1 MDKLSVL
8 IAAAGRGTRAGLAYP
23 KTLYPVQGKPI
34 LIRIMELLEPYDVSP
49 TVVVSPEGRPLI
61 EECLAAHGRQAHLV
75 EQAVPRGMGDA
86 VLTFSESPSFAS
98 TDHVL
103 LVWGDIPLMQPDTV
117 SVVVTAHLSAGNDL
131 TFATRYV
138 DSAYTLVTR
147 DAAGN
152 VVDLVETRE
161 SGLREPR
168 PGERDIGLFVFRRD
182 VVLEA
187 LREDVPERQGS
198 ATGEHGF
205 LYVVGHLVRQGR
217 KVQALPCATELD
229 LVSLNS
235 LADLD
240 GHV

>member
-23 KTLYPVQGKPI
+23 KTLYPVQDKPI
-34 LIRIMELLEPYDVSP
+34 LIRIMELLEPYDTSP
-49 TVVVSPEGRPLI
+49 TVVVSPDGRPLI
-61 EECLAAHGRQAHLV
+61 EECIAAYGRHAYMV
-75 EQAVPRGMGDA
+75 EQAAPRGMGDA
-86 VLTFSESPSFAS
+86 VLMFSASPAFAS
-98 TDHVL
+98 TDNVL
-103 LVWGDIPLMQPDTV
+103 LVWGDIPLMRPETV
-117 SVVVTAHLSAGNDL
+117 AAVVTAHLSAGNDL

-138 DSAYTLVTR
+138 DDAYTLVER
-147 DAAGN
+147 NVAGQILN
-152 VVDLVETRE
+152 LVETRE
-161 SGLREPR
+161 SGVCEPG

-187 LREDVPERQGS
+187 LREDVTESRGIV
-198 ATGEHGF
+198 TGEHGF
-205 LYVVGHLVRQGR
+205 LYVVGHLVRNGY
-217 KVQALPCATELD
+217 KVDAVPCATALD